1 MPVALLAPRLRLAR
15 VKLADAISREFA
27 GDRVAIALPYPPE
40 LERQLNLYSRGLL
53 DWTRLKLSLRD
64 LYGDFYRSWLWTEEP
79 LLRALPVVGAS
90 VKCYG
95 SRAAEY
101 TKRGGD
107 LAVLAFKARVR
118 GEIDLEEWRRVVGGK
133 PALEP
138 GPYDVVVSS
147 APVEGFESR
156 DVWGLPYPPSETL
169 SSSTLTRE
177 AVLEYVDYVFN
188 YIVKSRNL
196 DEAYLRWLEERRGI
210 RAPELWRLLEL
221 VSR

>member
-1 MPVALLAPRLRLAR
+1 MPIALLAPRLRLAR
-15 VKLADAISREFA
+15 VKLASTISREFA
-27 GDRVAIALPYPPE
+27 SGEVVIALPYPPE
-40 LERQLNLYSRGLL
+40 LEKQLNLYSKGLIN
-53 DWTRLKLSLRD
+53 WTRLKLSLRN
-64 LYGDFYRSWLWTEEP
+64 LYGDFYRSWLWVEEP
-79 LLRALPVVGAS
+79 LLRAMPVIGAK

-95 SRAAEY
+95 SRASEY

-107 LAVLAFKARVR
+107 LAVLAFKARAR
-118 GEIDLEEWRRVVGGK
+118 GEINLEEWRKVVEGR
-133 PALEP
+133 PLLEP

-147 APVEGFESR
+147 APMEGFENR
-156 DVWGLPYPPSETL
+156 DLWGLPYPPSEAL
-169 SSSTLTRE
+169 GSSPLTRE

-196 DEAYLRWLEERRGI
+196 DEAYLRWLEERKGV